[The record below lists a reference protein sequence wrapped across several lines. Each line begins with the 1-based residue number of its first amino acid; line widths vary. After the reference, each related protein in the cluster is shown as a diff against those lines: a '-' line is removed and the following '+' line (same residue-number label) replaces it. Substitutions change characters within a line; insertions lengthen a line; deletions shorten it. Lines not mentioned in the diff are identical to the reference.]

1 MYSFKMKEDIF
12 TGTAVIFLDQQPLHA
27 QSTLNECQT
36 NNFFLW
42 YQKMPHLLDIEL
54 NDQYILEAECGEVEF
69 MLLKYAFQQKSL
81 CCKLRHIPIKNPYTV
96 AQRMSWLDELTKD
109 NDSSH
114 IPKFSLMASKN
125 SEKTA
130 KDIYNSLSIEYRKF
144 CEYNKKCVVNIF
156 INDTDCD
163 PLYTPS
169 SSQNDD
175 ITIHISK
182 SNADTKLYDNNGHHA
197 DINKAKV
204 NKLIEKWID
213 CMIFYPYFHAIMKKL
228 SKSMVS
234 NDFLTNAK
242 IRMLTSLHPIVNIK
256 SKDRIEY
263 GTSEPFEV
271 QEFPESSLT
280 MSVSD
285 KNILKI
291 NNGMFSGART
301 GTAEVYISGEDKN
314 IICKKKIE
322 VYFVQRVTSI
332 NLKLNSKGGIVIENE
347 NFSVTA
353 DLQPLTAVN
362 RSSAVWSFSP
372 SDMLKDNGSG
382 HFTALKNGICTISVT
397 AGNITKSI
405 NIDIKPKVKD
415 LALPSFINVKLK
427 KTYPLNIK
435 LRPDNSAYRYID
447 CVTGQSSIAVWN
459 DITKEI
465 ETVSEGS
472 TSLIVSIYDADQNI
486 ILQKSIHVE
495 VLPEKTIITP
505 STLPTLLIILCI
517 CSILIRNT
525 PIFNLFIISNFC
537 MAIADIIWSMI
548 LIKIK
553 GKTKTHIAEL
563 IIGII
568 GLIIAVILLLI
579 R

>member
-12 TGTAVIFLDQQPLHA
+12 TGTAIILLDQQPLHV

-42 YQKMPHLLDIEL
+42 YHKLPHLLDIEL

-69 MLLKYAFQQKSL
+69 MLLQYAFQQKSL
-81 CCKLRHIPIKNPYTV
+81 CCKLKHIPVKNPYTV

-109 NDSSH
+109 NNSSH

-125 SEKTA
+125 SQKTA

-182 SNADTKLYDNNGHHA
+182 SNADIKLYDNNGHHA
-197 DINKAKV
+197 DTNKSKV

-213 CMIFYPYFHAIMKKL
+213 CMIFYPYFHAIMKNL
-228 SKSMVS
+228 SKSMIS
-234 NDFLTNAK
+234 SDFLTNAK

-271 QEFPESSLT
+271 QEFPESSLI

-285 KNILKI
+285 KNILSI
-291 NNGMFSGART
+291 SNGMFSGTKT
-301 GTAEVYISGEDKN
+301 GTAEVYVSDKDKH
-314 IICKKKIE
+314 ILCKKKIE

-332 NLKLNSKGGIVIENE
+332 NLTLNSKGGIVVENE

-353 DLQPLTAVN
+353 DLQPLTAIN

-382 HFTALKNGICTISVT
+382 HFTALKKGICTISVT

-405 NIDIKPKVKD
+405 NIDIKPTVKD
-415 LALPSFINVKLK
+415 LDLPSCINVKLK
-427 KTYPLNIK
+427 KKYPLNIG
-435 LRPDNSAYRYID
+435 LRPNNSICRYID

-459 DITKEI
+459 NITKEI

-472 TSLIVSIYDADQNI
+472 TSLIVSIYDANQNI
-486 ILQKSIHVE
+486 ILQKSIRIQ

-505 STLPTLLIILCI
+505 STIPTLLIIVCI
-517 CSILIRNT
+517 CSILVCHT
-525 PIFNLFIISNFC
+525 PIFNLFIISDFC
-537 MAIADIIWSMI
+537 MAAADIVWSTI
-548 LIKIK
+548 LISTK

-568 GLIIAVILLLI
+568 CLIIAGILLLI